1 MTGQILH
8 LVSDSTGET
17 ALAVSRAC
25 LVQFENL
32 AIQEHVW
39 SMVRSPDQLESVISE
54 ISDNPGLVVYTLLD
68 PILQRRLEE
77 ACWGLQLPCVAVLDP
92 VFNAFAMHWGAPSA
106 RQPGRQHS
114 LDADYFK
121 RIAAMEFALA
131 HDDGQG
137 TWDLADA
144 DVIVLGVSRTSKTP
158 TCLYL
163 ANRGVKAANIPLVLD
178 MILPDDVLNSKALI
192 VGLTNSPTH
201 LVELR
206 KTRLREL
213 NEDKTTAYIDLE
225 QVQQEVLQ
233 ARKLFSRHGWPI
245 IDVSRRAIEET
256 AAEIITLLQKQMQER
271 VL

>member
-8 LVSDSTGET
+8 LISDSTGET
-17 ALAVSRAC
+17 AQAVARAC
-25 LVQFENL
+25 LVQFEGL
-32 AIQEHVW
+32 EVTEQIW
-39 SMVRSPDQLESVISE
+39 SMVRSAEQLESVIAA

-68 PILQRRLEE
+68 PLLQRRLQE
-77 ACWGLQLPCVAVLDP
+77 ACWALQLPCVAVLEP
-92 VFNAFAMHWGAPSA
+92 VLSAFAMHWGAPSV
-106 RQPGRQHS
+106 RQPGRQHT

-137 TWDLADA
+137 TWDLKDA
-144 DVIVLGVSRTSKTP
+144 DVILLGVSRTSKTP

-178 MILPDDVLNSKALI
+178 MNIPDEVLTSKALI
-192 VGLTNSPTH
+192 VGLTNTPSH

-206 KTRLREL
+206 RARLREL
-213 NEDKTTAYIDLE
+213 HEARTTAYIDLE
-225 QVQQEVLQ
+225 QVQQEVNQ
-233 ARKLFSRHGWPI
+233 ARRIFSKQGWPV

-256 AAEIITLLQKQMQER
+256 AAEIMTLLHQQAQER